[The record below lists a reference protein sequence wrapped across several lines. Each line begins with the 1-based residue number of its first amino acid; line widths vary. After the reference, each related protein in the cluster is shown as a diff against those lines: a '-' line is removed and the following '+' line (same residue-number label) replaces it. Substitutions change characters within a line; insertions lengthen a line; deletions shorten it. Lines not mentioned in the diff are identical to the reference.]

1 MAKQELFNDS
11 LLSINTTI
19 RTFLKEDITRPYS
32 ACKNL
37 GGSLWCLVD
46 MYRTRAIL
54 RFLLQAD
61 VDGFFEDLHREALT
75 YLTLL
80 NAYHQGLDVES
91 ELVNADTEG
100 PLLCAMA
107 AGNFELARQ
116 MDALMPRQLDDPDG
130 REFFTYTSLLRSLAA
145 GTEQAI
151 STAFQEFQRTCSGRF
166 RFDDKIAM
174 LGGLVRRDTAVF
186 NESLLEHLQ
195 SFEQLSPEEQEELD
209 PGAEDIDILALALVQ
224 VARRRG
230 VPLTVAHRMLPPELL
245 EPRVRLPQDGYPAW
259 P

>member
-1 MAKQELFNDS
+1 MANQELLNDS

-37 GGSLWCLVD
+37 GGSIWCLVD
-46 MYRTRAIL
+46 MYRGRAII
-54 RFLLQAD
+54 RFLLEAD

-75 YLTLL
+75 YHTLL
-80 NAYHQGLDVES
+80 KAYHQGFDVES
-91 ELVNADTEG
+91 DLVNAETEG

-107 AGNFELARQ
+107 AGNFNLAREI
-116 MDALMPRQLDDPDG
+116 DALMPRQQDDPEG
-130 REFFTYTSLLRSLAA
+130 QEFFTYTNMLRALAA

-151 STAFQEFQRTCSGRF
+151 STAFQEFQRMCSGKF
-166 RFDDKIAM
+166 RFDEKIAI
-174 LGGLVRRDTAVF
+174 LEGLVQRDAAAF
-186 NESLLEHLQ
+186 NEALSKYLE

-224 VARRRG
+224 VARRRS
-230 VPLTVAHRMLPPELL
+230 VPLTVEHRMLPPELL
-245 EPRVRLPQDGYPAW
+245 DPRVRMPQDGYPAW